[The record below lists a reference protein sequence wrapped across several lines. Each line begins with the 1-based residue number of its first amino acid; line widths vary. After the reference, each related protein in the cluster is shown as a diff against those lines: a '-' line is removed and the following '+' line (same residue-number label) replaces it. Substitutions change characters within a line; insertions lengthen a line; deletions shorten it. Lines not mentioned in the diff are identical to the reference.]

1 MMDDIVVTEDDL
13 RRLEKR
19 FGSAVRLMG
28 SWNSDGT
35 FGYTSVPLSAVRRA
49 AEDLMNPDVIA
60 TLSRPKH
67 MPERTS
73 AFLELLN
80 TCGSPLIA
88 ALQRTG
94 NAPRKERGTVARLHS
109 RLTRRN
115 PDRWYEPRQCSPIP
129 RLLPSPPERLA
140 QAGCSYCE
148 LYDART
154 DVPVPVMPMLRH
166 LRRQM
171 VKFSGTGD
179 LSIASRRWTHA

>member
-35 FGYTSVPLSAVRRA
+35 FGYASVPLSAVRRA

-88 ALQRTG
+88 AIVAAYRECSPERTG
-94 NAPRKERGTVARLHS
+94 NS
-109 RLTRRN
+109 RAVSFPAN
-115 PDRWYEPRQCSPIP
+115 AAEPRP
-129 RLLPSPPERLA
+129 LV
-140 QAGCSYCE
+140 
-148 LYDART
+148 RT
-154 DVPVPVMPMLRH
+154 AAV
-166 LRRQM
+166 
-171 VKFSGTGD
+171 
-179 LSIASRRWTHA
+179 